1 MKLFKKLRNR
11 NSERILKAV
20 EHAHLLK
27 RYIYLIVGVLIY
39 AISYNLF
46 FLKNNLVYGGVSG
59 ISIITQKWIDPTFMI
74 LISSIVLLIVSA
86 FALGKKETLN
96 SLVGTLLFP
105 LFVELTKNIDR
116 YITIDNDNLL
126 LIALIGGV
134 MVGIGSGMVF
144 KTGFT
149 TGGTDILNQIASK
162 YFKISIGTSMI
173 ITDGIIVLIGGFFFG
188 WTRVLYAMV
197 VLYIIS
203 LMVDKVVLG
212 ISSKKA
218 LYITTDKYEEI
229 SDYIMISLNLGVT
242 ILETRGGYTNKKNH
256 MIMSVIP
263 TGDYFK
269 VKEGIAEI
277 DKNAVIVATDA
288 YQAEGTYGKKGGTN
302 GFY

>member
-1 MKLFKKLRNR
+1 MRILRAIRKR
-11 NSERILKAV
+11 NSERILLAV
-20 EHAHLLK
+20 EHAHLVK
-27 RYIYLIVGVLIY
+27 RYIFLIIGVFIY

-46 FLKNNLVYGGVSG
+46 FLKNNLVFGGVGG
-59 ISIITQKWIDPTFMI
+59 ISIITQKLVAPTIMI
-74 LISSIVLLIVSA
+74 LILSILLLIISY

-96 SLVGTLLFP
+96 SLVGSLLFP
-105 LFVELTKNIDR
+105 LFVELTKDIGN
-116 YITIDNDNLL
+116 YIEIENDNLL

-149 TGGTDILNQIASK
+149 TGGTDILNQITSK

-188 WTRVLYAMV
+188 WTRVLYAMI

-218 LYITTDKYEEI
+218 LYITTDKYEELA
-229 SDYIMISLNLGVT
+229 DYIMNSLNLGVT
-242 ILETRGGYTNKKNH
+242 IIETKGGYTNKRKH
-256 MIMSVIP
+256 MLMSIIP

-269 VKEGIAEI
+269 VKEGINEI
-277 DKNAVIVATDA
+277 DESAIIVATDA
-288 YQAEGTYGKKGGTN
+288 YQAEGTYGKIRRR
-302 GFY
+302 